1 MPLGIRGELQEQLLG
16 LGLGEVLPGEGEA
29 RGESP
34 DEGGGRGPESA
45 RGWDAVDGGEL
56 DVVDREVFVRVD
68 GGVAVL
74 DSLYDCVGLV
84 AGQGGFAL
92 ADDVNLERAALEDE
106 LVLEVDGEPEGVE
119 ARAHVRA
126 RGGDGD
132 AVVRWDSRAG
142 AEASAR

>member
-1 MPLGIRGELQEQLLG
+1 MPLGSRGELQEQLLG

-74 DSLYDCVGLV
+74 DKT
-84 AGQGGFAL
+84 
-92 ADDVNLERAALEDE
+92 RI
-106 LVLEVDGEPEGVE
+106 
-119 ARAHVRA
+119 
-126 RGGDGD
+126 
-132 AVVRWDSRAG
+132 DSSVKVWLLFSMSSTISNVTTFFG
-142 AEASAR
+142 SNVKV